1 MKNNLY
7 FRLQDDRRLRKA
19 YRKAI
24 VKTDNEF
31 NRLDVEIPRIIDEVD
46 VSDFDYT
53 VKFEVND
60 KYLEKTPDIRVEQDR
75 LVLSVVVTDLITPV
89 KGRIKFSIT
98 GQKEDTKFS
107 SAIGTIE
114 IKDTLHIGDYIEPD
128 MLKVW
133 LDEIKDNIKKFKGD
147 LDGELKQVDK
157 TLNEKIEKEIGE
169 ALKELESLKLKK
181 IIVDELPPIEQAEDY
196 AIYFVPKDKDKDN
209 NIYEEYL
216 FVDGVFEKI
225 GDTNDIDLTGY
236 IKETD
241 LETVLQKYLKEDEIK
256 ALIGQVESEFANY
269 LPVDKVKELINNVDI
284 KFNDYVTIKMLEEEL
299 SGQDKFEEIKKEDI
313 DLLF

>member
-60 KYLEKTPDIRVEQDR
+60 KYLEKTPEIRVEQDR

-98 GQKEDTKFS
+98 GQKGETKFN

-133 LDEIKDNIKKFKGD
+133 LDEIKDNIKKFKSE

-169 ALKELESLKLKK
+169 ALKELDSLKLKK

-196 AIYFVPKDKDKDN
+196 AIYFVPKNKDSN
-209 NIYEEYL
+209 NIYEEYI

-236 IKETD
+236 YKKYEVTNKIGEVNRNFQNYSTTVEVKDFINSAKINMRDYVNIVEPKEIT
-241 LETVLQKYLKEDEIK
+241 TPEIE
-256 ALIGQVESEFANY
+256 ALFKESE
-269 LPVDKVKELINNVDI
+269 
-284 KFNDYVTIKMLEEEL
+284 
-299 SGQDKFEEIKKEDI
+299 
-313 DLLF
+313 

>member
-60 KYLEKTPDIRVEQDR
+60 KYLEKTPEIRVEQDR

-98 GQKEDTKFS
+98 GQKGDTKFN

-133 LDEIKDNIKKFKGD
+133 LDEIKDNIKKFKSE
-147 LDGELKQVDK
+147 LDGELKQVDE
-157 TLNEKIEKEIGE
+157 TLNEKIKTEIGE
-169 ALKELESLKLKK
+169 ALKELDSLKLKK
-181 IIVDELPPIEQAEDY
+181 IIVEELPPIEQAEDY
-196 AIYFVPKDKDKDN
+196 AIYFVPKDKNKDN

-225 GDTNDIDLTGY
+225 GDTNDIDLSGY
-236 IKETD
+236 YKKNEVNDKIIDVNNQIIEVNNNLKNYSTTVEVND
-241 LETVLQKYLKEDEIK
+241 LVNSAKINLRDYANIVEPKVITTSEI
-256 ALIGQVESEFANY
+256 
-269 LPVDKVKELINNVDI
+269 
-284 KFNDYVTIKMLEEEL
+284 EEL
-299 SGQDKFEEIKKEDI
+299 FKVGE
-313 DLLF
+313 